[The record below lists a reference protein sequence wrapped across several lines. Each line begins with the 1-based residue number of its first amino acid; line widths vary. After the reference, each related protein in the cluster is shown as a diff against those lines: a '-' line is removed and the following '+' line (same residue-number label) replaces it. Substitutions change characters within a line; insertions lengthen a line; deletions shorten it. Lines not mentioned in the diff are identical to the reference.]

1 MSLETTDASA
11 IEAEA
16 RARRAKTVSDIWE
29 EVQREQAAFNRIIK
43 WLVGLLIVAAAIAA
57 AAAAASYFEFRDMQQ
72 AHRASIENARVLAK
86 IDSGEAARERNRMTI
101 LLLDIRE
108 TAAASRAQADLVR
121 RVARAIASDERDRL
135 LPMAMAVAR
144 DHATGLRVNA
154 STSQLIAAVID
165 EADAGRLEVP
175 SIELDFLKA
184 VKLDWN
190 APTGEAASSFSAI
203 AERADGDLKAY
214 ANSALSR
221 LYHANA
227 DSDNLGGDPA
237 CDRSIARADTAVALG
252 LDAIGPLLWK
262 GECLRKQ
269 GRSQEAYVAFKAA
282 YDWYRANQTEADE
295 ALPID
300 FIRRV
305 HHGVGTTLVALAAAG
320 EVSAVENALSVSE
333 ALEEAEQRLQV
344 AAALRVRRGEGTI
357 GEVYT
362 SENLGFVYLQREN
375 WPMAIAHTKYVDD
388 VVPLA
393 WNLTVRHIAAKTIY
407 QSIRQRGDAETGG
420 LSRDQALTIACD
432 AQAVLSAMKYEYFDE
447 DELRRLLPARYDD
460 DVDRLIARP
469 KAEFERR
476 KDEARSQAIGV
487 VAAAPTTFVYD
498 ADEDICL

>member
-203 AERADGDLKAY
+203 A
-214 ANSALSR
+214 
-221 LYHANA
+221 
-227 DSDNLGGDPA
+227 
-237 CDRSIARADTAVALG
+237 
-252 LDAIGPLLWK
+252 
-262 GECLRKQ
+262 
-269 GRSQEAYVAFKAA
+269 
-282 YDWYRANQTEADE
+282 
-295 ALPID
+295 
-300 FIRRV
+300 
-305 HHGVGTTLVALAAAG
+305 
-320 EVSAVENALSVSE
+320 
-333 ALEEAEQRLQV
+333 
-344 AAALRVRRGEGTI
+344 
-357 GEVYT
+357 
-362 SENLGFVYLQREN
+362 
-375 WPMAIAHTKYVDD
+375 
-388 VVPLA
+388 
-393 WNLTVRHIAAKTIY
+393 
-407 QSIRQRGDAETGG
+407 
-420 LSRDQALTIACD
+420 
-432 AQAVLSAMKYEYFDE
+432 
-447 DELRRLLPARYDD
+447 
-460 DVDRLIARP
+460 
-469 KAEFERR
+469 
-476 KDEARSQAIGV
+476 
-487 VAAAPTTFVYD
+487 
-498 ADEDICL
+498 